1 MLILNS
7 AMWRNDSHTS
17 ELITDNKLD
26 ALLDFLVSHFP
37 SVRLGKG
44 SIFCLFLCLFLYV
57 IEL

>member
-44 SIFCLFLCLFLYV
+44 SISAYFCVFFFM
-57 IEL
+57 